1 MTLLICRQRY
11 AVLAGHDEKDA
22 ANKGSFQ
29 AGVFIPPV
37 KPFAYVRQLDG
48 GRFEEYE
55 VSNISFLCE
64 RTLYSVTMAAI
75 SNALTHHKD
84 DVEGVTDIIHSL
96 ALLGVEF
103 IFGLF
108 NWSGYLSVRKHPKD
122 HSSYFTSGPFQVTKY
137 SNEQGCVLG
146 KTYPVV
152 KDIFQFSQNNTIDTM
167 DLLQKAQFLGARHC
181 PEHWEVITPTFDATF
196 FGEPNGN
203 A

>member
-11 AVLAGHDEKDA
+11 AVLAGHDENDA

-37 KPFAYVRQLDG
+37 KPFSYVRRLDG
-48 GRFEEYE
+48 NRFEEYE
-55 VSNISFLCE
+55 VSSISFLCE
-64 RTLYSVTMAAI
+64 RVLYSVTMAAI
-75 SNALTHHKD
+75 SNVLTHHKD
-84 DVEGVTDIIHSL
+84 DVEGVTDVIHSL

-103 IFGLF
+103 IFGLVA
-108 NWSGYLSVRKHPKD
+108 WSGYLSVCKHPEGR
-122 HSSYFTSGPFQVTKY
+122 SSYFSSGPFQTTKY
-137 SNEQGCVLG
+137 TNEQGCVLG

-152 KDIFQFSQNNTIDTM
+152 KDLFQLAQNNTIDTM

-181 PEHWEVITPTFDATF
+181 PAHWAAISPTVDATL